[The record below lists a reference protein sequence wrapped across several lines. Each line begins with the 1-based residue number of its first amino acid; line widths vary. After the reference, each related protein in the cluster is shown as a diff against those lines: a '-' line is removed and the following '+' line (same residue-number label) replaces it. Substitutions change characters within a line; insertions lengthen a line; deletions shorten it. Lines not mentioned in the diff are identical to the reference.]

1 MTPLSPPDLDRL
13 FFPRSIAVV
22 GASPKTGVRVQG
34 NNYIKGSIGL
44 DFKGKIYPV
53 HPQAK
58 SILGFDAYPCVRD
71 IPGEVDLVIF
81 SIPAKNV
88 LPVME
93 DCVAKGVRFVHSFTA
108 GFSETGIEEFAALE
122 AKLVAMAKGA
132 GIRLVGPNCMGVY
145 CPEGGLSFQP
155 FLPDTAGPV
164 GFFSQSGQLAGMF
177 VMKAAALGLRFSK
190 VVSFGNASDL
200 SAHEFLAYLGQDEKT
215 KFIGSYLE
223 GLKDGREFFQVARAI
238 TRKKP
243 LVVYKG
249 GQTEGGSRATQSH
262 TAAIAGS
269 PRLWQAVC
277 RQAGIIPVD
286 SLDEMACT
294 IAVLQE
300 GSPLPRGNRVAILG
314 GAGGGSVTMTD
325 IAEKGGL
332 AVPHLSPHTI
342 EKLREFV
349 PPEGSSV
356 KNPLDVGFAAY
367 TSDNF
372 LKLIDLLRDDPHI
385 DALIFLQ
392 PAGMFY
398 RMLGRQLV
406 RTMIE
411 QSLKARQRLQKPMF
425 VVVEQDDAFGFPEA
439 AKEAR
444 ARYEDEKVA
453 TLPSFEMAV
462 RVVNNLKKY
471 GDYLAS
477 PAPDAPTA

>member
-1 MTPLSPPDLDRL
+1 MTQYRAPDLDRL
-13 FFPRSIAVV
+13 FFPQSIAVV
-22 GASPKTGVRVQG
+22 GASPKSGMRVQG
-34 NNYIKGSIGL
+34 NNYIKGSISL

-58 SILGFDAYPCVRD
+58 SILGFDAYPSVRD

-93 DCVAKGVRFVHSFTA
+93 DCVAKRVRFVHSFTA
-108 GFSETGIEEFAALE
+108 GFSETGIEEYAAIE
-122 AKLVAMAKGA
+122 AKLVAMAKEA
-132 GIRLVGPNCMGVY
+132 GIRVVGPNCMGVY

-155 FLPDTAGPV
+155 FLPETAGPV
-164 GFFSQSGQLAGMF
+164 GFFSQSGQFAGMF
-177 VMKAAALGLRFSK
+177 VMKGAALGLRFSK

-200 SAHEFLAYLGQDEKT
+200 KAHEFLAYLGQDEKT
-215 KFIGSYLE
+215 KVIGSYLE
-223 GLKDGREFFQVARAI
+223 GLKDGREFFQVARAV
-238 TRKKP
+238 TRQKP
-243 LVVYKG
+243 LVIYKG

-269 PRLWQAVC
+269 PRIWQAVC
-277 RQAGIIPVD
+277 RQAGIITVD

-294 IAVLQE
+294 IAALQ
-300 GSPLPRGNRVAILG
+300 GNPLPQGNRVAILG

-332 AVPHLSPHTI
+332 AVPHLSPATI

-356 KNPLDVGFAAY
+356 KNPLDLGFNAY
-367 TSDNF
+367 TPERF
-372 LKLIDLLRDDPHI
+372 LLLIDLLRDDPRI

-392 PAGMFY
+392 TMGMFY
-398 RMLGRQLV
+398 RMLGRQIV
-406 RTMIE
+406 RTLIDLT
-411 QSLKARQRLQKPMF
+411 LKARDRLQKPMF
-425 VVVEQDDAFGFPEA
+425 IVVEQEDAFGFPEA
-439 AKEAR
+439 AKEAK
-444 ARYEDEKVA
+444 ARYEDEKVP

-462 RVVNNLKKY
+462 RVANNLKKY
-471 GDYLAS
+471 NDYLAS
-477 PAPDAPTA
+477 PAQNPQTD